1 MNNIQI
7 YCKATPP
14 SGTETTYKLDLLPGD
29 PIKITLQVEETGSVS
44 SSYTQTFRIPVSENN
59 ERVFKG
65 SCDVN
70 NITFNPRLK
79 IPTTI
84 SVGGV
89 VFQEGYIT
97 LEKVIRNF
105 KMNSCLYEV
114 SFVGEVGDFK
124 AALGTK
130 TLNDLDTTSLEH
142 IRNLAV
148 IQTSWTAPTYQN
160 LQDGS
165 SPNVGLFGGDVI
177 YPLVEYGYDYD
188 PASNTPDPLLNNTIS
203 DATCNSSFLK
213 NINPLYQ
220 FQFKPVLRAKWI
232 VDKIFSEAGYSYASD
247 FFKSNIFYPIYVLGD
262 SSPRGRTLATQISTA
277 LLRSDPIILPAG
289 SYWNSWTQR
298 PAPYGTPSQNLIMVG
313 PDAGRYEVG
322 SSGFYDFQ
330 ANFGPVEVY
339 GAFTTTGAKTLSID
353 LMMDVFDYTSNTS
366 LGTFPVFTA
375 TRTLTVGGTGQSIRL
390 GGAILMPLQVLNSIS
405 LVQGHRIGV
414 RTDVS
419 VIITAG
425 TGAVLDITYWP
436 QVGLNQQVFPQAPT
450 TQIQPELSRK
460 MKQIDFMLGLIR
472 KFKLVVEPDPTDRK
486 RLLIEPWV
494 DWLNKG
500 EKRDWS
506 EKLDGS
512 SDFVFEPIFNNRKRN
527 FILTDTVDSDWANDN
542 FKKANLKVFGEYKYD
557 SGIENLE
564 GDEKIECPFTPT
576 ILGTMGLCDNT
587 NPPIPGNAVVAV
599 SSLSKDNSPYTNTGT
614 RDPIEANPRLCFWN
628 GELSLPEVEGL
639 PPHWHIM
646 NDDNAHYEVVKW
658 PMISYHTHW
667 PFVGTTH
674 SNFTLAYELET
685 FGNYL
690 QPYYIFD
697 ADTATKRYWEPWLD
711 LYYDRPFSGFN
722 NRRVSCKLYLQDVDL
737 IGFKFN
743 TKVFLAGTWWLV
755 SKINNYNLGMGG
767 LTDVELVQFGYTNT
781 RI

>member
-14 SGTETTYKLDLLPGD
+14 SGTETSYKLDLLQGD

-44 SSYTQTFRIPVSENN
+44 SSYTQTFRIPVTENN

-79 IPTTI
+79 ISTTI
-84 SVGGV
+84 SVGGNI
-89 VFQEGYIT
+89 FQEGYI
-97 LEKVIRNF
+97 LLQKVIRNF
-105 KMNSCLYEV
+105 KNGSCFYEV
-114 SFVGEVGDFK
+114 AFFGEVGDFK

-130 TLNDLDTTSLEH
+130 TLNDLDTTSLNH
-142 IRNLAV
+142 IRNLTV
-148 IQTSWTAPTYQN
+148 IETSWGAPTYQA

-165 SPNVGLFGGDVI
+165 SPNIGLFGGDVI

-203 DATCNSSFLK
+203 DASCNGSFLK
-213 NINPLYQ
+213 SSNPLHQ

-232 VDKIFSEAGYSYASD
+232 LDKIFSEAGYSYDSV
-247 FFKSNIFYPIYVLGD
+247 FFNSNIFYPIYVLGD

-277 LLRSDPIILPAG
+277 LLRTDPTRLPSG
-289 SYWNSWTQR
+289 EYWNGWNGR
-298 PAPYGTPSQNLIMVG
+298 PAPYGLPSQNLIMVG
-313 PDAGRYEVG
+313 PNAGRYECG
-322 SSGFYDFQ
+322 SSGLYDFF
-330 ANFGPVEVY
+330 ATFWPTEVY
-339 GAFTTTGAKTLSID
+339 GSFTTLGLKTISID
-353 LMMDVFDYTSNTS
+353 MMMDVFDFTDNIS
-366 LGTFPVFTA
+366 LGTFPVFTVVRNMNIG
-375 TRTLTVGGTGQSIRL
+375 TNQVILLGDHIVMGNMTLAG
-390 GGAILMPLQVLNSIS
+390 IS
-405 LVQGHRIGV
+405 LVQGHRVGV

-419 VIITAG
+419 VVITAG
-425 TGAVLDITYWP
+425 TGAITNVTYWP
-436 QVGLNQQVFPQAPT
+436 LVGLNQRVYPNAT
-450 TQIQPELSRK
+450 TSQIQPELSRK
-460 MKQIDFMLGLIR
+460 MKQIDFLLGLIR
-472 KFKLVVEPDPTDRK
+472 KFKLVVEADPTDRK

-506 EKLDGS
+506 GKLDSS

-527 FILTDTVDSDWANDN
+527 FILTDRIDSDWANEN

-564 GDEKIECPFTPT
+564 GDEVVECPFTPT
-576 ILGTMGLCDNT
+576 ILGTMGLCSNT
-587 NPPIPGNAVVAV
+587 NPPLPGNAVVAV
-599 SSLSKDNSPYTNTGT
+599 TSITKDNSPYTNTGT

-628 GELSLPEVEGL
+628 GPLSLPEVDET
-639 PPHWHIM
+639 PPFWYIM
-646 NDDNAHYEVVKW
+646 NDLGEPHPEEKW
-658 PMISYHTHW
+658 PMVSYHTHW
-667 PFVGTTH
+667 PFFGETH

-690 QPYYIFD
+690 QPYYLFD
-697 ADTATKRYWEPWLD
+697 ADTASKRYWEPWLD

-722 NRRVSCKLYLQDVDL
+722 NRRATCKLYLQDKDL

-755 SKINNYNLGMGG
+755 SKINNYNLGVGG
-767 LTDVELVQFGYTNT
+767 LTDVELIQFGYTNT
-781 RI
+781 SI